1 MRLYEFRKWFFD
13 IAGGRDD
20 YLILF
25 FTQLKLGNNHRTY
38 FQMHGSKRSPFTS
51 FKPNISCIRT
61 LGHKGNEGG
70 VLLFDEGEIRFSNS
84 NCSIRLEFEDCKVN
98 LVYSTGM
105 IRWPENPVLF
115 EKQKNGFIDWIPLL
129 TGSTVSGSIKTRDEQ
144 IVFNDARGYCDE
156 VLSTILP
163 WKVPVSQLHWGRLN
177 HEKIKLSY
185 SVMRIRNSIPDVSRL
200 YLEADGHFYI
210 LEGFSFEIIQQKKST
225 SMNLL
230 YADQYI
236 IHGTSGDLNLTIEVS
251 DHEEMIINDFMD
263 YRNEY
268 GKMATGILKWIS
280 RNPHGIKF
288 SASANIDIRIRN
300 ETYRMESFPF
310 VDEYVE
316 FRQ

>member
-1 MRLYEFRKWFFD
+1 MRFYEFRKWFFD
-13 IAGGRDD
+13 IIGGRDD

-25 FTQLKLGNNHRTY
+25 FTQLKVGKSHRMY
-38 FQMHGSKRSPFTS
+38 FQMHGSKRGPSLS
-51 FKPNISCIRT
+51 FNPEISCIRT
-61 LGHKGNEGG
+61 LGQKGNDGG
-70 VLLFDEGEIRFSNS
+70 VLLFDEGEVRFDNCR
-84 NCSIRLEFEDCKVN
+84 CSISLEFDECKVN
-98 LVYSTGM
+98 LRFSSDKV
-105 IRWPENPVLF
+105 RWPQSSVYFDN
-115 EKQKNGFIDWIPLL
+115 QKNGYIEWIPLIP
-129 TGSTVSGSIKTRDEQ
+129 GSSVSGSIETRGRLM
-144 IVFNDARGYCDE
+144 VFNDARGYCDE

-185 SVMRIRNSIPDVSRL
+185 SVMSIRNSIPDVSRL

-210 LEGFSFEIIQQKKST
+210 LDGFSFKIIQQKKST

-230 YADQYI
+230 FADKYI
-236 IHGTSGDLNLTIEVS
+236 IQGTSGDLNLTIEVS

>member
-1 MRLYEFRKWFFD
+1 MRFYEFRKWFFD
-13 IAGGRDD
+13 VIGGRDD

-25 FTQLKLGNNHRTY
+25 FTQLKVGKSHRMY
-38 FQMHGSKRSPFTS
+38 FQMHGSRRGPSLS
-51 FKPNISCIRT
+51 FNPEISCIRT
-61 LGHKGNEGG
+61 LGQIGNDGG
-70 VLLFDEGEIRFSNS
+70 VLLFDEGEVRFENS
-84 NCSIRLEFEDCKVN
+84 DCSINLEFEDCKVN
-98 LVYSTGM
+98 LVYRTGR
-105 IRWPENPVLF
+105 INWSENPVHF
-115 EKQKNGFIDWIPLL
+115 YKQKNGFIDWIPLIP
-129 TGSTVSGSIKTRDEQ
+129 GSSVSGSIQTRGEQ
-144 IVFNDARGYCDE
+144 IIFNDARGYCDE

-163 WKVPVSQLHWGRLN
+163 WKVLIYQLHWGRLN
-177 HEKIKLSY
+177 HEKINLSY
-185 SVMRIRNSIPDVSRL
+185 SVIRNRGSIPDVSRL

-236 IHGTSGDLNLTIEVS
+236 IHGTSCDLNLAIEVS

-300 ETYRMESFPF
+300 ETFRIERVPF
-310 VDEYVE
+310 VDEFVE
-316 FRQ
+316 FRK